1 MEAYGGDCE
10 EMVIKCI
17 NENGPAYLC
26 DKSARSVK
34 DYVLYQVSN
43 QFFTAMSCNIFTCSS
58 VREQVGATTIDS
70 PVWITRNIWISR
82 LRNSSKN

>member
-10 EMVIKCI
+10 EVVIRCI

-43 QFFTAMSCNIFTCSS
+43 QFFTVAC
-58 VREQVGATTIDS
+58 
-70 PVWITRNIWISR
+70 
-82 LRNSSKN
+82 